1 MSYIMSILHR
11 LLRDVFYLCTKKKD
25 FKMTEFTP
33 YLSLIGG
40 VLIGLGAVIFMAA
53 NGRIAGMTGILTGV
67 LPPVSKD
74 WAVRAAFLAGA
85 VVAPMIY
92 VALGN
97 EIPFSV
103 PPSALMLVLGGF
115 LVGLGVFFGGGCTSG
130 HGVCGMA
137 RFSVRSF
144 IATLSFMVTTFVT
157 VFVIRHMLGL

>member
-1 MSYIMSILHR
+1 
-11 LLRDVFYLCTKKKD
+11 
-25 FKMTEFTP
+25 MTEFTP

-40 VLIGLGAVIFMAA
+40 VFIGLGAVIFMAA

-74 WAVRAAFLAGA
+74 WVVRATFLAGA
-85 VVAPMIY
+85 VVTPMIY

-97 EIPFSV
+97 DIPFSV
-103 PPSALMLVLGGF
+103 PSSVLMLVLGGF

-137 RFSVRSF
+137 RFSVRSL
-144 IATLSFMVTTFVT
+144 IATLSFMVTTFAT
-157 VFVIRHMLGL
+157 VFVIRHILGL

>member
-1 MSYIMSILHR
+1 
-11 LLRDVFYLCTKKKD
+11 
-25 FKMTEFTP
+25 MTEFTP

-97 EIPFSV
+97 DIPFSV

-115 LVGLGVFFGGGCTSG
+115 LVGLGVFFGGGCTS
-130 HGVCGMA
+130 
-137 RFSVRSF
+137 
-144 IATLSFMVTTFVT
+144 
-157 VFVIRHMLGL
+157 